1 MKIALRALFLV
12 LLAVR
17 AFAVDAQVV
26 VPFTSNVERSMVFAG
41 KRFMEVDARPP
52 QQVFAM
58 DGALIFQDHEGRLG
72 YFEVEGRKAS
82 VIERTP
88 VEEIQVS
95 GDRGAWRMH
104 DTLKVLRS
112 GASQLVATGVERFH
126 VSDSLVVFHDS
137 VEHELITLWRG
148 QRIPLATL
156 EHGSDRPQWT
166 QGGNTVTFFNRSTR
180 SVSLFH
186 RGELRTLTD
195 STDVG
200 IAVNG
205 TDIVAYWDDV
215 RDEFMGEAYGAPV
228 RLSGMKPISAQ
239 AGDGVLAFVDGT
251 LKLKSWSGREVI
263 TLTDSMPAQY
273 WVKDRTVLYLWSG
286 VLMLL
291 GPDGP
296 MAVEDYVPEKWQ
308 VEGDLLVYLDIN
320 RELRGIQNG
329 KRLRFGKEAGINR
342 FELFGDAVLYR
353 SPAGPITI
361 VRNGRSY
368 TF

>member
-1 MKIALRALFLV
+1 MMLAMRSLFLLPQLFCIPIV
-12 LLAVR
+12 L
-17 AFAVDAQVV
+17 AQTV
-26 VPFTSNVERSMVFAG
+26 VPFTSNVDRSMVFAG

-52 QQVFAM
+52 QRVFAM
-58 DGALIFQDHEGRLG
+58 DGALLFQDHDGHLG

-82 VIERTP
+82 VIERAP
-88 VEEIQVS
+88 VQEIQVS
-95 GDRGAWRMH
+95 GNRAAWRMH

-112 GASQLVATGVERFH
+112 GASQLVATGVERFN

-137 VEHELITLWRG
+137 IEHELVTLWRG

-156 EHGSDRPQWT
+156 EQGSDRPQWT
-166 QGGNTVTFFNRSTR
+166 QGGNTVTFYNRSTR

-186 RGELRTLTD
+186 HGQLRTLTD

-205 TDIVAYWDDV
+205 TDILAYWDDV
-215 RDEFMGEAYGAPV
+215 RDEFMGEANGAPV
-228 RLSGMKPISAQ
+228 RLSGMKPIDAQ
-239 AGDGVLAFVDGT
+239 AGDGLLAFVDGT
-251 LKLKSWSGREVI
+251 LKLKCWSGGDVI
-263 TLTDSMPAQY
+263 TLTDSMPSQF
-273 WVKDRTVLYLWSG
+273 WVKDRTLLYLWAG
-286 VLMLL
+286 VLMVL
-291 GPDGP
+291 GPEGP
-296 MAVEDYVPEKWQ
+296 IAVEDYVPEKWQ
-308 VEGDLLVYLDIN
+308 VDGDLLVYLDIN

-329 KRLRFGKEAGINR
+329 KRLRFGKEAGIDG

-353 SPAGPITI
+353 SPAGPITV

>member
-1 MKIALRALFLV
+1 MNVPVGSSLLV
-12 LLAVR
+12 LLAFR
-17 AFAVDAQVV
+17 AMAGHAQMV
-26 VPFTSNVERSMVFAG
+26 VPFTSNVERSMIFAG
-41 KRFMEVDARPP
+41 KRFMEVDPRPP
-52 QQVFAM
+52 KRAFAM
-58 DGALIFQDHEGRLG
+58 DGALLFQDYNGHLG
-72 YFEVEGRKAS
+72 YFQVQGRQSSLLERSTVDEV
-82 VIERTP
+82 
-88 VEEIQVS
+88 QVA
-95 GDRGAWRMH
+95 GDRAAWRMH

-112 GASQLVATGVERFH
+112 GVSKLVATGVERFR

-137 VEHELITLWRG
+137 IEHELVTLWKG

-156 EHGSDRPQWT
+156 EQGSTRPQWT
-166 QGGNTVTFFNRSTR
+166 QGGNTVTFFDRSAR
-180 SVSLFH
+180 SVTLFH

-215 RDEFMGEAYGAPV
+215 RAEFMGEADGAPV

-239 AGDGVLAFVDGT
+239 AGDGLLAFVDGT
-251 LKLKSWSGREVI
+251 LKLKCWSGSEVI
-263 TLTDSMPAQY
+263 TLTDSMPSQY
-273 WVKDRTVLYLWSG
+273 WVKDRTLLYLAGG

-296 MAVEDYVPEKWQ
+296 LAVEKYVPEKWQ
-308 VEGDLLVYLDIN
+308 VEDDLLVYLDIN

-329 KRLRFGKEAGINR
+329 ERLRFGREAGIDG

-353 SPAGPITI
+353 SPAGPITV